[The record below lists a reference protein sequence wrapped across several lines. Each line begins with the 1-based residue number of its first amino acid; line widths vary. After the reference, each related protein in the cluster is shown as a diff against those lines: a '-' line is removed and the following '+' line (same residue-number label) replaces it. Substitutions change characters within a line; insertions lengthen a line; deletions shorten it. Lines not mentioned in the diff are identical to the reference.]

1 MFVTKAV
8 DASELIR
15 AVEQADSPSRLVAA
29 VNTLATSGL
38 EAGIPTLIAVLGYNN
53 PEAASVA
60 VEGLIRLG
68 DVAVL
73 PLIEQLDEYNY
84 GARAYSFRALAAI
97 ADPRALEVLLST
109 AETDF
114 APSVRRAAAK
124 GLGNLRW
131 EKLPEGDRAIAQD
144 RTLQALL
151 TISHDPDWAIRYA
164 AIVGLQALAIASSNP
179 SQSSQSQLSSA
190 ILERILERLT
200 AMADDPD
207 LAVQARAWMAQ
218 QQLEHLTAP

>member
-1 MFVTKAV
+1 MIVTKAV

-15 AVEQADSPSRLVAA
+15 AVEQADSPSRLVVA
-29 VNTLATSGL
+29 VKALVDSGL

-60 VEGLIRLG
+60 VEGLIQLG
-68 DVAVL
+68 DVAVP
-73 PLIEQLDEYNY
+73 PLLEQLDEYNY

-97 ADPRALEVLLST
+97 ADPRALDVLLST

-131 EKLPEGDRAIAQD
+131 EKLPEGDRAIAQGKA
-144 RTLQALL
+144 LQTLL

-164 AIVGLQALAIASSNP
+164 AIVGLQALAIASRDF
-179 SQSSQSQLSSA
+179 QSPQSQLTSA
-190 ILERILERLT
+190 ILERLT

-207 LAVQARAWMAQ
+207 LAVQARVWMAQ
-218 QQLEHLTAP
+218 HQLERLTAP

>member
-1 MFVTKAV
+1 MIVTKAV
-8 DASELIR
+8 DASDLIR
-15 AVEQADSPSRLVAA
+15 AVEQADSPSRLVMA
-29 VNTLATSGL
+29 VRALVDSGL

-53 PEAASVA
+53 PEAASAA

-68 DVAVL
+68 DVAVP
-73 PLIEQLDEYNY
+73 PLLEQLDEYNY

-97 ADPRALEVLLST
+97 ADPRALDVLLST

-131 EKLPEGDRAIAQD
+131 EKLPEGDRPIAQGKA
-144 RTLQALL
+144 LQTLL

-164 AIVGLQALAIASSNP
+164 AIVGLQALAIASKDSQLPP
-179 SQSSQSQLSSA
+179 SQLTSA
-190 ILERILERLT
+190 ILERLT

-207 LAVQARAWMAQ
+207 LAVQARVWFAQ